1 MNKKIWCLS
10 AALLAGSVVF
20 AAPAKSAKAEKQATY
35 VEKHS
40 LAEQVLKVVVSG
52 KYRNDYDKFHKV
64 PFEKLPDVCKEAC
77 EGAKDIYGKEEN
89 TASVAYIDLDCD
101 GSSEMIV
108 TYRHYWGN
116 GGTMYDILTKR
127 NGKWIKSDEFRAVF
141 CQPLK
146 INGRVGLFLDNK
158 CGWDQREYSFCEF
171 KNGKVTPTVVI
182 DLQRYDDKKKPRLT
196 ITVNAAEVDGDMNYL
211 F

>member
-10 AALLAGSVVF
+10 AALLAGSVVL
-20 AAPAKSAKAEKQATY
+20 ASPVKSAKAVKQATY
-35 VEKHS
+35 VAKPS

-127 NGKWIKSDEFRAVF
+127 NGKHTV
-141 CQPLK
+141 CCT
-146 INGRVGLFLDNK
+146 N
-158 CGWDQREYSFCEF
+158 YHF
-171 KNGKVTPTVVI
+171 KNIGYGSFATTAGAGKEHNRLRQIASQQALPEI
-182 DLQRYDDKKKPRLT
+182 FLQQINILCSQKRSKELFFEAGT
-196 ITVNAAEVDGDMNYL
+196 ISLRIIN
-211 F
+211 

>member
-1 MNKKIWCLS
+1 MNKKIWSLS
-10 AALLAGSVVF
+10 AALLAGSVVW
-20 AAPAKSAKAEKQATY
+20 ASPAKSAKAEKEATY

-52 KYRNDYDKFHKV
+52 KYRKEYDKFHKV
-64 PFEKLPDVCKEAC
+64 AFEKLPDVCKEAC

-127 NGKWIKSDEFRAVF
+127 NGKWIKSNGFRAMF
-141 CQPLK
+141 WQPLK
-146 INGRVGLFLDNK
+146 INGRFGLLLDNK
-158 CGWDQREYSFCEF
+158 CGGSQRNYSFCEF
-171 KNGKVTPTVVI
+171 KNGKLVPAVSI
-182 DLQRYDDKKKPRLT
+182 DLERYFNKEDHRLT
-196 ITVNAAEVDGDMNYL
+196 IQIHSADEAGFNYL

>member
-10 AALLAGSVVF
+10 AALLAGSVVL
-20 AAPAKSAKAEKQATY
+20 AAPAKSAKEEKQATY
-35 VEKHS
+35 VAKPS

-52 KYRNDYDKFHKV
+52 KYRKDYDKFHKV

-77 EGAKDIYGKEEN
+77 AGAKDIYGKEEN

-127 NGKWIKSDEFRAVF
+127 NGKWIKGAGFRAMF
-141 CQPLK
+141 WQPLK
-146 INGRVGLFLDNK
+146 INGRFGLLLDNK
-158 CGWDQREYSFCEF
+158 CGGCQRNYSFCEF
-171 KNGKVTPTVVI
+171 KNGKLVPAVSI
-182 DLQRYDDKKKPRLT
+182 DLERYVNKEDHRLT
-196 ITVNAAEVDGDMNYL
+196 IQVHSADEAGFDYL